1 MNWGE
6 VATILWNCMF
16 LVPFVVGVLV
26 FKTKKST
33 VQKIGFTILYS
44 LIINVL
50 LFFLGAMALSFGMS
64 QNPF

>member
-16 LVPFVVGVLV
+16 IAPFVVGVLV
-26 FKTKKST
+26 FKTDKSK

-44 LIINVL
+44 LLVDVL
-50 LFFLGAMALSFGMS
+50 LFFLGAIALSYGMS
-64 QNPF
+64 QNPL

>member
-16 LVPFVVGVLV
+16 IAPFVVGVLV
-26 FKTKKST
+26 FKTEKSKA
-33 VQKIGFTILYS
+33 QKIGFTILYS
-44 LIINVL
+44 LLVDLL
-50 LFFLGAMALSFGMS
+50 LFVLGAVALSFGMS